1 MPFSGHDTDE
11 FQVALQHQNLQ
22 LKFLADS
29 FWEQHYVDCLKEKR
43 KQTEKL
49 RGLAQFSR
57 SFFRSC
63 MNCSWRI
70 SIPQGIWVGAIQCLA
85 AQVRQ
90 QRWEEHQQECF
101 TMGKVMLWISVT
113 NSFTVCQ
120 VSSPAWILLFHCLLG
135 LNSRKLALWFYL
147 QSTDLENDILSFAQL
162 LPSSIV
168 QGYWWKEHC
177 HLLPFNQSSLYS
189 CLAVGSTVISTVLK
203 SMDLQFCCCY

>member
-1 MPFSGHDTDE
+1 M
-11 FQVALQHQNLQ
+11 
-22 LKFLADS
+22 
-29 FWEQHYVDCLKEKR
+29 DCLKEKR

-135 LNSRKLALWFYL
+135 LNSRKLALWFGMRPEASQRA
-147 QSTDLENDILSFAQL
+147 QSILPSVNRSREWHTEFCSTPTL
-162 LPSSIV
+162 LYCTGLLVEGTLPSSAL
-168 QGYWWKEHC
+168 QSE
-177 HLLPFNQSSLYS
+177 SSLYS